1 MRFKGPLFT
10 ISEFRFQRELI
21 FPANFVSILQKST
34 FFRNMSLDDQHDFD
48 NYDDEEEEFSDDEDY
63 SRETRNL
70 YNEGLGFAHVRRLEQ
85 ENELSRANTS
95 ERKLKLIG
103 SSGT

>member
-1 MRFKGPLFT
+1 
-10 ISEFRFQRELI
+10 
-21 FPANFVSILQKST
+21 
-34 FFRNMSLDDQHDFD
+34 MSLDDQNDFD